1 MLSRTGRFMLNPQGY
16 ITTPDGKMLIG
27 DGGPIQIPMMS
38 GTLSAVNPDI
48 TRASQITIAE
58 NGEVFFNEIPINSVK
73 LVHVDNPQTLRRTAD
88 QSFIPTS
95 QTTMNEVMEGDKMI
109 KQFHLE
115 GSNVNIVSEMVQMI
129 EAQRQ
134 FEFGQ
139 KVIQTNDSTL
149 DQSMELG
156 RFF

>member
-1 MLSRTGRFMLNPQGY
+1 
-16 ITTPDGKMLIG
+16 
-27 DGGPIQIPMMS
+27 
-38 GTLSAVNPDI
+38 
-48 TRASQITIAE
+48 
-58 NGEVFFNEIPINSVK
+58 
-73 LVHVDNPQTLRRTAD
+73 
-88 QSFIPTS
+88 
-95 QTTMNEVMEGDKMI
+95 MNEVMEGDKMI